1 MARPDGRAIRHM
13 DSNAAQIRRA
23 RRAEAAL
30 VVLAVIAS
38 VAALKLAQDF
48 LIPIVVGIFGAYALR
63 PIVSKL
69 SDWKIPEGIAA
80 TLVMAGLLLSIA
92 GGIYVLRDQA
102 ESALADLPQV
112 VHAVRMRIRVL
123 LNDHNPSPLT
133 HVKQAAAEL
142 KKAASDVSGEA
153 APAPAPGPDVVDRLA
168 ANGFNALAAL
178 TTLGIGLAI
187 TMFLL
192 AAGNSF
198 RRKLLH
204 VAGNSLAERRITVS
218 ILDEIDTQVQRYL
231 LVMVATNIA
240 LGFVLWGVFLLFG
253 VERAA
258 FWAFSIAVLH
268 AIPYVGIVFALVLIG
283 TVALLQ
289 FGATGQVVGVLLAT
303 AFASGVIGLFLQNW
317 LQGRASQMNP
327 VAVFVSVLF
336 FGWLWGGWGLLLG
349 APLIAIVRTISSR
362 VSSLA
367 ALSEFLSADTP
378 RKTPPSAAP

>member
-1 MARPDGRAIRHM
+1 MGAPSESM
-13 DSNAAQIRRA
+13 DSNAAQTRRA

-30 VVLAVIAS
+30 VILAVIAIIG
-38 VAALKLAQDF
+38 ALKFAQDF
-48 LIPIVVGIFGAYALR
+48 LIPIVVGMFGAYALR

-69 SDWKIPEGIAA
+69 SDWHIPEGIAA

-92 GGIYVLRDQA
+92 GGIYGLRDQA
-102 ESALADLPQV
+102 ESALAELPQV
-112 VHAVRMRIRVL
+112 VHKVRMRVREL
-123 LNDHNPSPLT
+123 LNDRNPSPLA

-142 KKAASDVSGEA
+142 KRAASDVSGDA
-153 APAPAPGPDVVDRLA
+153 APPAPAPGPDFVDRLA
-168 ANGFNALAAL
+168 TNGFNALAAL

-204 VAGNSLAERRITVS
+204 VAGNSLAERRITVA
-218 ILDEIDTQVQRYL
+218 ILDEIDEQVQRYL
-231 LVMVATNIA
+231 LVMVSTNIA
-240 LGFVLWGVFLLFG
+240 LGFVLWGVFVLFG

-283 TVALLQ
+283 TVGLLQ
-289 FGATGQVVGVLLAT
+289 FDTVGHVVGLLVAT
-303 AFASGVIGLFLQNW
+303 AAASGVIGLFLQNW

-362 VSSLA
+362 ISSLA
-367 ALSEFLSADTP
+367 AVSEFLSADAP
-378 RKTPPSAAP
+378 RKTPPPAPS